1 MRKLTLIS
9 GLYRNICGGQM
20 GDCTNILHEITDS
33 VQLNSH
39 YKTDIVCYADT
50 KENALF
56 LQKAGCY
63 VHKVFDNAPLDIV
76 HDTKHKM
83 EHWIMYN
90 AVQEFNDVLWIDWD
104 TYNVKK
110 IDECFLNYCFANPY
124 PKFTWIN
131 NYWTTVN
138 CAVYYM
144 NDSWTTQ
151 MQRSF
156 GAQVEMPNDELLW
169 KSVLPTDVRSRKE
182 YWLNDFVVN
191 IWTKDDFKDVTA
203 NTYFLHLKVFSMLKQ
218 FKQNQ

>member
-1 MRKLTLIS
+1 
-9 GLYRNICGGQM
+9 M

-83 EHWIMYN
+83 KHWIMYN

-182 YWLNDFVVN
+182 YWLNNFVVN